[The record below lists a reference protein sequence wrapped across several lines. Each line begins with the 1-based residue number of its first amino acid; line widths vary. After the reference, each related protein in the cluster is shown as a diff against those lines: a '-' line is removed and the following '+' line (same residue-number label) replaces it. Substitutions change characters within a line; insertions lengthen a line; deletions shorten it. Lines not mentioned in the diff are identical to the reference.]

1 MLEKQALEIEIK
13 VKWAQR
19 TDEPARK
26 TVRFVPTSSTQDR
39 VRRIKTKI
47 EI

>member
-1 MLEKQALEIEIK
+1 MI
-13 VKWAQR
+13 
-19 TDEPARK
+19 PARK